1 MILINRGQEPDEL
14 KALRAKK
21 LATLRAL
28 GREPTSDDIKGYRGN
43 EDSIANALSRAQHKK
58 CCYCEGRLKTKFNHV
73 EHYRPK
79 GRATREP
86 GSKLKHGYW
95 WLAYTWDN
103 LLFSCASCNSI
114 AKNDLFPLAHG
125 SIALQAEEAA
135 PGSEIPLL
143 LNPGAAINPVEHI
156 IFILEPVNPKLGAPQ
171 WRARARNKSL
181 VGEKTIEICQ
191 LNSQDLLE
199 NRALHFETVLQE
211 QISAIKDALAGG
223 QTSEIQKQYARA
235 IGMLAPSNEYV
246 ALSYDAFRHFIPDA
260 QLQAAIQKS
269 WPTPDRIGR

>member
-1 MILINRGQEPDEL
+1 MILIDRGQEPEEL
-14 KALRAKK
+14 KTLRAKK
-21 LATLRAL
+21 LPELRAL
-28 GREPTSDDIKGYRGN
+28 GREPTSDDIKGYRGKD
-43 EDSIANALSRAQHKK
+43 DSIAKALSRAQRKK
-58 CCYCEGRLKTKFNHV
+58 CCYCEQRLNTKFSHV

-86 GSKLKHGYW
+86 GCKLKHGYW

-103 LLFSCASCNSI
+103 LLFSCASCNSA
-114 AKNDLFPLAHG
+114 AKGDLFPLAHG

-135 PGSEIPLL
+135 PGKEIPLL
-143 LNPGAAINPVEHI
+143 LNPGADINPVEHI
-156 IFILEPVNPKLGAPQ
+156 IYMLEPVSPKHGAPQ

-181 VGEKTIEICQ
+181 LGEKTIEVCK

-199 NRALHFETVLQE
+199 NRALYFETVLQK
-211 QISAIKDALAGG
+211 QITAIKDALACR
-223 QTSEIQKQYARA
+223 QTSEIQKQYALSIA
-235 IGMLAPSNEYV
+235 MLAPSNEYV